1 MVVRNQSALRAS
13 PASSQA
19 RTSSRAVQMA
29 STPSARS
36 REMASPPGSTMRS
49 NLSLRSVTCHERPAD
64 PTGTVAGFADAR
76 GEFLPL
82 VCTLNA
88 ARVLDAAAAML
99 GVDHHQ
105 LSELA
110 LAAPPGS
117 DGLVLVPYLDGER
130 TPNLPRATGSL
141 HGLTRHNMTAGHV
154 ARAAVEGMLCGLAQG
169 LEAMSAS
176 GPQPTSVM
184 LIGGASTSEAVRRI
198 APTVFGLPVV
208 IPSASEYVA
217 DGAARQAAWA
227 LEGAVCRPCGPTPLH
242 RRRGTTRSRLPA
254 CANAMRSPPHGTWKA
269 SESFHVPQGRCA
281 NGTCRAS
288 ARPYARRTRC

>member
-1 MVVRNQSALRAS
+1 
-13 PASSQA
+13 
-19 RTSSRAVQMA
+19 
-29 STPSARS
+29 
-36 REMASPPGSTMRS
+36 
-49 NLSLRSVTCHERPAD
+49 
-64 PTGTVAGFADAR
+64 
-76 GEFLPL
+76 
-82 VCTLNA
+82 
-88 ARVLDAAAAML
+88 ML

-227 LEGAVCRPCGPTPLH
+227 LEGGGVPPVWSDAAAPPARYDAKPAPGLRERYAVAAPR
-242 RRRGTTRSRLPA
+242 
-254 CANAMRSPPHGTWKA
+254 
-269 SESFHVPQGRCA
+269 HVEGL
-281 NGTCRAS
+281 
-288 ARPYARRTRC
+288 